1 MAWLNWMSSKFSL
14 ENLNPEKFPSS
25 GLDLCKLS
33 RDDFSDL
40 TGNSKSG
47 QILATHLAYLRGEPE
62 LDISCATT
70 TTITATTTTTI
81 DQPSSSQNLKQSA
94 LLSDDQG

>member
-1 MAWLNWMSSKFSL
+1 MSSKFSL

-70 TTITATTTTTI
+70 TTI

-94 LLSDDQG
+94 LLSDDQGKSFFSNQIPSDM